1 MSEANRTLS
10 DLHEDESSMIGHD
23 IVEDRQQSGLIS
35 LGDVILLLYLS
46 LVFLAAV
53 SLNLSILLVFMR
65 KPSLRTTSNRWAE
78 GYQKSTPTLLGVK
91 QLFSC
96 DTAPL
101 EQSIT
106 RIVPPIF
113 LYFLTDLL
121 KHF

>member
-1 MSEANRTLS
+1 MFMSEANRTLAY
-10 DLHEDESSMIGHD
+10 LHEDESSMIGHD

-106 RIVPPIF
+106 RIVPPFSYIS
-113 LYFLTDLL
+113 
-121 KHF
+121 